1 VIVEIPA
8 DEAAGF
14 AETLVSDEYEA
25 TERAYKDAVARVV
38 AWIFAA
44 EDLAEMARRMA
55 GFFGGV
61 LELDE
66 LGLAPDELE
75 RTRAALEPMHGA
87 RNALANLCG
96 GRWGVNNFVWIPG
109 AITDGL
115 GEEIASV
122 FRRLVDPT
130 HDLASR
136 VDRFREEL
144 RAVEDQAQELPSW
157 HSQRG
162 PVSIQLPF
170 IGAVLGAYDPSRYT
184 FYHAERLKEAVLDFG
199 HDWGRYRGGERYEMS
214 CEFVRGV
221 ADALRGHGVAI
232 RDLIDAQ
239 SFIYLR
245 HRERGPGGLTDPD
258 AVHQAVI
265 EFDEVGREA
274 FLAKYGYGPA
284 REYFLDIDGQHYDSK
299 AIVGAAYTYQH
310 PTEPPLRNTEFS
322 GGEQSVRRVLM
333 NLGFEVVRRRSNLTP
348 EIPTGSWWVNQ
359 GQSYSRA
366 REGGYLWAPT
376 KDRGGRRPTHWEN
389 ITKLLFG
396 DIVFNYADGQL
407 RALSA
412 VLAPPERLSRRPD
425 SRDQQWNEEG
435 DYVRAWYVDI
445 PPVPLASIPVELR
458 IAEGSGG
465 PFDRAG
471 AVNQGY
477 LYPLSVDF
485 TEAVATSL
493 PDVANAL
500 ETLRRPPKVWIV
512 RAGKEGEREET
523 ALAEGVA
530 LIGWHETGDLAQFP
544 TSDALREIVDQTWP
558 QDSAPKRG
566 QYLGQVEAFLRKIE
580 IGDWVILPRKTIP
593 KTVAVGRIVGDY
605 EHRPE
610 LPNEAHHTRR
620 TIWVKNELPY
630 DRFPLE
636 MQGKFGLQGTVREI
650 NLPDAVALIQVA
662 LSGAAA
668 TEDRPFHLVLKWSAT
683 YGADTV
689 AKHQEVA
696 DAQGSVWWGRRGSP
710 GSTGLA
716 DQPLNTIRRQLE
728 TGVPTTV
735 FLHSAESTWKTT
747 LHDIQ
752 TDEQAIDAQLVPAY
766 YDPTTTHSLWVRLSD
781 FEPIDPNDVIAN
793 YVLAK
798 DGRPVTAGG
807 LGNQTPLIIQ
817 EKEVIISPPPILFDV
832 PGVIA
837 EAERDRLEIDP
848 VIVAQIVSALQSRKH
863 IILTGPPGT
872 GKTTL
877 AEAVARAATNAGLCQ
892 GHVLTTATADWT
904 TFETIGGLKPTVENT
919 LRFEPGHFLD
929 AIEQQKWLVIDELN
943 RANFDRAFG
952 QLFTVLSGQSVQL
965 PYERDGKHGRLV
977 LARTGSAIAPDAD
990 VLWIPDNWRIIATIN
1005 VFDKSLLFEM
1015 SFALMRRFAFIEVAS
1030 PNDGVFESLISRSSQ
1045 GSDQAKRVAESL
1057 LKLRKQKD
1065 LGPAVFMDIA
1075 RYLHQRCQNGPVADG
1090 QLAYEAFYSYLL
1102 PQFEG
1107 IDQAQGET
1115 LLSTLQ
1121 PLVGTS
1127 LDKDLRRTLTAVLG
1141 IDLELPRSEDFT
1153 PVTDAER
1160 EEEELESSDEL

>member
-8 DEAAGF
+8 EEAAGF
-14 AETLVSDEYEA
+14 AETLASDEYQA
-25 TERAYKDAVARVV
+25 TERGYKDAVVQVV
-38 AWIFAA
+38 GWILTA
-44 EDLAEMARRMA
+44 EDSAELARRLA
-55 GFFGGV
+55 AFFGGT
-61 LELDE
+61 LELE
-66 LGLAPDELE
+66 ELE
-75 RTRAALEPMHGA
+75 LAAEELARTRAALDPMRGA
-87 RNALANLCG
+87 RNAFANLTG
-96 GRWGVNNFVWIPG
+96 GRWGVNNFVWIAG

-130 HDLASR
+130 DDLVGR

-144 RAVEDQAQELPSW
+144 RAVEVQAQELPSW
-157 HSQRG
+157 QSQWS
-162 PVSIQLPF
+162 VISIQLQF
-170 IGAVLGAYDPSRYT
+170 IGALLGAYDPTQYT

-199 HDWGRYRGGERYEMS
+199 EDWGRYRGGERYEMS

-221 ADALRGHGVAI
+221 ADSLRAHGVAI

-239 SFIYLR
+239 SFVYLR

-258 AVHQAVI
+258 AVHQAVN

-310 PTEPPLRNTEFS
+310 PIEPPLRNTEFS
-322 GGEQSVRRVLM
+322 GGEQSVRRVLT
-333 NLGFEVVRRRSNLTP
+333 NLGFQVVRRRSNPTP
-348 EIPTGSWWVNQ
+348 EVHTASWWVNQ

-366 REGGYLWAPT
+366 RQDGYLWAPT
-376 KDRGGRRPTHWEN
+376 QDRGGRRPTHWEN

-412 VLAPPERLSRRPD
+412 VLAPPERASQRPD
-425 SRDQQWNEEG
+425 ERDQQWSEEG

-465 PFDRAG
+465 PFDRGG

-477 LYPLSVDF
+477 LFPLSVDF
-485 TEAVATSL
+485 TEAVATAI
-493 PDVANAL
+493 PDVATAL
-500 ETLRRPPKVWIV
+500 ETLTRPPKVWMV
-512 RAGKEGEREET
+512 RAGKDGESEET
-523 ALAEGVA
+523 ALTEGLA
-530 LIGWHETGDLAQFP
+530 LIGWQATGDLAQCTTP
-544 TSDALREIVDQTWP
+544 DALREIIDRTWP
-558 QDSAPKRG
+558 QDSAPTRG
-566 QYLGQVEAFLRKIE
+566 QYLGQIEAFLRKIE
-580 IGDWVILPRKTIP
+580 IGDWVILPRKTIS
-593 KTVAVGRIVGDY
+593 KAVAVGRIVGDY

-610 LPNEAHHTRR
+610 LAVDAHHTRK
-620 TIWVKNELPY
+620 TIWVKNEVLY
-630 DRFPLE
+630 DQFPTE
-636 MQGKFGLQGTVREI
+636 MQAKFGLQGTVREI
-650 NLPDAVALIQVA
+650 NLPNAAALIQVA
-662 LSGAAA
+662 LGAAA
-668 TEDRPFHLVLKWSAT
+668 ATTERPLHLVLKWSAA
-683 YGADTV
+683 YRADTV
-689 AKHQEVA
+689 EKHQEVA
-696 DAQGSVWWGRRGSP
+696 NAEGFVWWGRRGTP

-716 DQPLNTIRRQLE
+716 DQPLKTIRQQLE
-728 TGVPTTV
+728 AGVPTTV
-735 FLHSAESTWKTT
+735 FLHSSESTWKTT

-752 TDEQAIDAQLVPAY
+752 TDESAIDPRLVPTY
-766 YDPTTTHSLWVRLSD
+766 YDPTTTHSLWVQLSD
-781 FEPIDPNDVIAN
+781 FEQIDPNEVMAN

-807 LGNQTPLIIQ
+807 LRNQTPLIVQ
-817 EKEVIISPPPILFDV
+817 EKEVIILRPRVPFDV

-837 EAERDRLEIDP
+837 ELERDRLEIDP

-904 TFETIGGLKPTVENT
+904 TFETIGGLKPTPQNT
-919 LRFEPGHFLD
+919 LRFEPGHFLE

-965 PYERDGKHGRLV
+965 PYEREGKGSRLT
-977 LARTGSAIAPDAD
+977 LARTGSPVEAGMDI
-990 VLWIPDNWRIIATIN
+990 LWIPDDWRIIATIN

-1015 SFALMRRFAFIEVAS
+1015 SFALMRRFAFIEVAL
-1030 PNDGVFESLISRSSQ
+1030 PDLRVFASLIDRASQ
-1045 GSDQAKRVAESL
+1045 GTGQAKRVTESL
-1057 LKLRKQKD
+1057 LRLRRRKD

-1075 RYLHQRCQNGPVADG
+1075 RYLHHRCQNGPVSDG

-1115 LLSTLQ
+1115 LLGTLQ
-1121 PLVGTS
+1121 PLVGAS
-1127 LDKDLRRTLTAVLG
+1127 LDNDLRRTLTAVLG
-1141 IDLELPRSEDFT
+1141 LELEVRFEEDFT
-1153 PVTDAER
+1153 PVTDVER
-1160 EEEELESSDEL
+1160 DEEEQSSSGDS